1 MGRIH
6 LEILPGMGDVLDRQG
21 MGHLVLEETVDEGT
35 TIGDLMRKLA
45 SQYQAFGDSIFDS
58 ETNKMSG
65 NVAIA
70 LNDRLIEA
78 LGGLD
83 TPVNDGDIIKLFAV
97 IAGG

>member
-1 MGRIH
+1 MGKIKM
-6 LEILPGMGDVLDRQG
+6 EILPGMGDTLDRETE
-21 MGHLVLEETVDEGT
+21 GHLVLEEIIDEGT

-45 SQYQAFGDSIFDS
+45 SQYESFGDGIFDS
-58 ETNKMSG
+58 QTNKMNG

-70 LNDRLIEA
+70 LNDRLVEA

>member
-1 MGRIH
+1 MGRIK
-6 LEILPGMGDVLDRQG
+6 LEILPGMGDAIDRQAE
-21 MGHLVLEETVDEGT
+21 GHLVLEEIIDEGT

-70 LNDRLIEA
+70 LNDRLVEA
-78 LGGLD
+78 LEGLD
-83 TPVNDGDIIKLFAV
+83 TPVNDGDMIKLFAV

>member
-1 MGRIH
+1 MGRIK
-6 LEILPGMGDVLDRQG
+6 LEILPGMGDAIDRQAE
-21 MGHLVLEETVDEGT
+21 GHLVLEEIIDEGT

-45 SQYQAFGDSIFDS
+45 SQYQAFGDSIFDT

-70 LNDRLIEA
+70 LNDRLVEA
-78 LGGLD
+78 LEGLD
-83 TPVNDGDIIKLFAV
+83 TPVNDGDMIKLFAV

>member
-1 MGRIH
+1 MGKIKM
-6 LEILPGMGDVLDRQG
+6 EILPGMGDTIDREAA
-21 MGHLVLEETVDEGT
+21 GHLVLEEIIDEGT

-70 LNDRLIEA
+70 LNDRLVEA

-83 TPVNDGDIIKLFAV
+83 TPVNDGDMIKLFAV

>member
-1 MGRIH
+1 MGKIK
-6 LEILPGMGDVLDRQG
+6 LEILPGMGDAIDRKAE
-21 MGHLVLEETVDEGT
+21 GHLVLEEIIDAGT

-45 SQYQAFGDSIFDS
+45 SQYQTFGDAIFDS
-58 ETNKMSG
+58 ETDKMSG

-70 LNDRLIEA
+70 LNDRLVEA